1 MGVYKADTMSLG
13 DVIIPKYYLD
23 LEFPDIAIH
32 NPKVVKLSDDKD
44 FKNLTVALFEEHAY
58 DKYVPEHGRSFRFN
72 SIGKAL
78 QLLENGIVDVVCRSY
93 L

>member
-13 DVIIPKYYLD
+13 DVIFPKYYLD
-23 LEFPDIAIH
+23 LEFPIIAIY

-44 FKNLTVALFEEHAY
+44 FKNLTVALFEENAY
-58 DKYVPEHGRSFRFN
+58 DKYVPEHGRSYRFN